1 MGTGRGTKALLVGAV
16 AATAALIA
24 TSTAAAAP
32 TYSTQ
37 YGNNTALACLQAP
50 RWSGVMTVTS
60 VMRRV
65 HSDKS
70 KTGAKIDY
78 DYDLTI
84 SFQPN
89 DPAQPSYTGTQRV
102 SQKDLLIPFFTPSID
117 IPLSMNMQ
125 GSDGSSATLSGGQT
139 LSFTWKSD
147 RNVQIS
153 ISDDGWDCA

>member
-1 MGTGRGTKALLVGAV
+1 MK
-16 AATAALIA
+16 
-24 TSTAAAAP
+24 
-32 TYSTQ
+32 
-37 YGNNTALACLQAP
+37 N
-50 RWSGVMTVTS
+50 
-60 VMRRV
+60 
-65 HSDKS
+65 
-70 KTGAKIDY
+70 DY

-102 SQKDLLIPFFTPSID
+102 SQKDLLIPFFMPSID

>member
-24 TSTAAAAP
+24 ASTAVAAP

-70 KTGAKIDY
+70 KTGANIDF
-78 DYDLTI
+78 DYDLTV

-89 DPAQPSYTGTQRV
+89 NPAQPSYTGKMKV
-102 SQKDLLIPFFTPSID
+102 SQRDLAIPFFAPSYDLPMSID
-117 IPLSMNMQ
+117 LQ